1 MKLTGPTDKARG
13 LLRTYLWLVVLA
25 TCAAVGA
32 AFAAAA
38 AAPLTYTA
46 TAEVVVSPTQTDS
59 NPLAPDMGTERAIA
73 QSGVVVRDAA
83 SILGID
89 PATVREGLSVTLVPQ
104 SWVLHISY
112 QADTAE
118 TAYQGASALATSYVG

>member
-13 LLRTYLWLVVLA
+13 LLRTLPVAGRPGDL
-25 TCAAVGA
+25 CGVGA

-46 TAEVVVSPTQTDS
+46 TAEVGGLAHPDGS

-73 QSGVVVRDAA
+73 QSGW
-83 SILGID
+83 SC
-89 PATVREGLSVTLVPQ
+89 ATQHRSGDRPGDGTGGLCP
-104 SWVLHISY
+104 
-112 QADTAE
+112 
-118 TAYQGASALATSYVG
+118 